1 MTIQIKKIKRIP
13 FEISNEDEILVENLS
28 LDEVPLALEELGFSK
43 RKEKVING
51 TMVYYK
57 TRRNGVYL
65 SYKHTNQEENK
76 MKSHT
81 KNQVGS
87 TRIKETI
94 KQVYSLHNG
103 QELQVFLNDLTESDY
118 QLKENPDCYLF
129 VNSENKSVKV
139 DLDGT
144 VILSPPKHAFEFA
157 MEAQRRI
164 GRTKE
169 MYQAMNIQ

>member
-1 MTIQIKKIKRIP
+1 
-13 FEISNEDEILVENLS
+13 
-28 LDEVPLALEELGFSK
+28 
-43 RKEKVING
+43 
-51 TMVYYK
+51 
-57 TRRNGVYL
+57 
-65 SYKHTNQEENK
+65 

-103 QELQVFLNDLTESDY
+103 QELQVFLNELTESDY

-144 VILSPPKHAFEFA
+144 VILSPTKHALEFA
-157 MEAQRRI
+157 KEAQRRVW
-164 GRTKE
+164 RTKE